1 MVTSFRTNCSSWDHW
16 VRRYIYM
23 KREIINQVRELLDRN
38 LSTAEIA
45 YRMGIDPDLV
55 QLAIHTI
62 NQLLT

>member
-1 MVTSFRTNCSSWDHW
+1 
-16 VRRYIYM
+16 M

-45 YRMGIDPDLV
+45 HRMGIDPELV
-55 QLAIHTI
+55 RLAAEII

>member
-1 MVTSFRTNCSSWDHW
+1 
-16 VRRYIYM
+16 M

-45 YRMGIDPDLV
+45 HRLGIDLDLV
-55 QLAIHTI
+55 KMAIDTI